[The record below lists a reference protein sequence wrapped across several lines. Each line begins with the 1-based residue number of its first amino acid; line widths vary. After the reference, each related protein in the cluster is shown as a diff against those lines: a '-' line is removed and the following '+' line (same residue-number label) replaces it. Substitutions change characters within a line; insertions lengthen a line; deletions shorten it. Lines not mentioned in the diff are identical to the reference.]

1 MEALSGYCTLTF
13 AILMVLIGLTMQI
26 IKNYK
31 ERRCGTAFFLAILT
45 TCVYTCRA
53 WHALVIADYFI
64 LIPDAFGIVLSTII
78 LAQFF
83 YYRQHGGV

>member
-1 MEALSGYCTLTF
+1 MEKISGYSTLIF

-26 IKNYK
+26 IKNHK

-45 TCVYTCRA
+45 TCVYSSRA

-64 LIPDAFGIVLSTII
+64 LIPDTLGIALSSII
-78 LAQFF
+78 LGQFF
-83 YYRQHGGV
+83 YYHQQRGA